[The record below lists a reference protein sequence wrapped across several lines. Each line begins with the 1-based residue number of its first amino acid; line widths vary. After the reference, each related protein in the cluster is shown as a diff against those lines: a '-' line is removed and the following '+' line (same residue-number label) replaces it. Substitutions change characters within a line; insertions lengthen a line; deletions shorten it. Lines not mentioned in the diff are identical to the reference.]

1 MMEAIPKAVEELRH
15 NENAL
20 RKQKAELEYE
30 LRALQTRLDG
40 VNASLQKNCCEQSDL
55 LGICASRGLAIPP
68 RKAPEEVHICRN
80 CKKAVRQESDH
91 MYDGPYGEMY
101 ECRRYEY

>member
-40 VNASLQKNCCEQSDL
+40 VNASLQKNCSDQSDL
-55 LGICASRGLAIPP
+55 LDICASRGLDIPP
-68 RKAPEEVHICRN
+68 RKAAEEVHICRN
-80 CKKAVRQESDH
+80 CKKAVRKESDH
-91 MYDGPYGEMY
+91 IHDGAYGEMY
-101 ECRRYEY
+101 QCRRYGY